1 MMETD
6 RLEVLLVANY
16 APDRQPSM
24 QRFATLLQDGLAARG
39 IAVRTIR
46 PEPRLLGDSPIAPG
60 AAKWIGYLDKFV
72 MFVPALRRAA
82 RAAGARRLVVHVCD
96 HSNAVYVP
104 AIRHAPHVVT
114 CHDLLAVRAARSEFP
129 QARTGWPGRL
139 LQRAILNGLRA
150 AGSIVCDSQATRR
163 DVLRI
168 VGAGRART
176 GVVYPAVSPAF
187 RSRAVTPA
195 SPAVRDW
202 LARGEPFL
210 LHVGGSQWYKN
221 RAGLF
226 EAYGALCERMRN
238 APALVVAGKR
248 LRTEERARLPRG
260 GAAGRL
266 VELTDVTDEDLAALY
281 TSAAL
286 LLFPSVAEGFGWPV
300 LEAMACGCRVV
311 VSDRA
316 PLGEIAGRAGTTV
329 DPDDPRGAADV
340 VAAVLAEAPAARDAH
355 RAAGFEQASR
365 FSLGRMIDGYVD
377 AYRTALG

>member
-1 MMETD
+1 MGAD
-6 RLEVLLVANY
+6 RFDVLLIANY

-24 QRFATLLQDGLAARG
+24 QRFASLLQDGLAARD

-46 PEPRLLGDSPIAPG
+46 PEPRLLDQSRIAPG
-60 AAKWIGYLDKFV
+60 AAKWVAYVDKFV
-72 MFVPALRRAA
+72 MFAPALRRAA
-82 RAAGARRLVVHVCD
+82 RAAGARRLVVHICD

-104 AIRHAPHVVT
+104 VIGDAPHVVT

-129 QARTGWPGRL
+129 QARTRWTGRL
-139 LQRAILNGLRA
+139 LQAAIVRGLRA

-168 VGAGRART
+168 VGADAART
-176 GVVYPAVSPAF
+176 GVVHPAVSPAF
-187 RSRAVTPA
+187 GPRPA
-195 SPAVRDW
+195 AATSAPVRDW
-202 LARGEPFL
+202 LAMREPFI

-226 EAYGALCERMRN
+226 EVYAALCERRRD

-248 LRTEERARLPRG
+248 LRPEERARFPRG
-260 GAAGRL
+260 NAAGRL
-266 VELTDVTDEDLAALY
+266 VELTDVTDGDLAALY
-281 TSAAL
+281 ASAAL

-316 PLGEIAGRAGTTV
+316 PLGEVAGRAATAV
-329 DPDDPRGAADV
+329 DPDNPRAAADI
-340 VAAVLAEAPAARDAH
+340 VAAVLAETPAARDGH
-355 RAAGFEQASR
+355 RAAGLERASH
-365 FSLGRMIDGYVD
+365 FSVDRMIDGYLD